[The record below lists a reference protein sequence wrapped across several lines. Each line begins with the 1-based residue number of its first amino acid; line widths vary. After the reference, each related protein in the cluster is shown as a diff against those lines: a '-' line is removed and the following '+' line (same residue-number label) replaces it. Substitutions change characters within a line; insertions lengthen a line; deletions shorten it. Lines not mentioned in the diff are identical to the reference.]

1 MYVYTSREFYLVS
14 PTDACSIVKHT
25 TYLSPIFLYAFNYH
39 IISKGNAHVFCF
51 WWVYHHSGI
60 NNYNQTAF
68 LSVIDVLVLLGIAV
82 ISSLDDSCFRLAC
95 LFFKFFFFC
104 SLFCFK
110 QEKSTVDFC
119 FSDSNMQT
127 KEKQNIYNQIYKHI
141 WKLLFSKQAYIKF
154 RKLVTKNMYFT
165 FH

>member
-39 IISKGNAHVFCF
+39 IISKGNAYVFCF
-51 WWVYHHSGI
+51 WWVYQHSGN

-82 ISSLDDSCFRLAC
+82 IPSLDDSCFRLAC
-95 LFFKFFFFC
+95 LFSSFSFFALC
-104 SLFCFK
+104 SASNKKNPL
-110 QEKSTVDFC
+110 SIFC

-127 KEKQNIYNQIYKHI
+127 KENQNIYNQI
-141 WKLLFSKQAYIKF
+141 F
-154 RKLVTKNMYFT
+154 
-165 FH
+165 